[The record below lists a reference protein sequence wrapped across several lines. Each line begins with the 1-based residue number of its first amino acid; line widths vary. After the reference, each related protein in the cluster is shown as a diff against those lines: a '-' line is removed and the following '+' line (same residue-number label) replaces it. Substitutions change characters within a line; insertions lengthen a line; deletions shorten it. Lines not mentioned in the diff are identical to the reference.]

1 MEGLKMKKSRIGN
14 TIKLLRASEGYGY
27 EQDDEINAVR
37 AAQNRIT
44 VEEGEG
50 WLDMPVIAQISK
62 IQKEIGRVKT

>member
-1 MEGLKMKKSRIGN
+1 MKKSRIGN